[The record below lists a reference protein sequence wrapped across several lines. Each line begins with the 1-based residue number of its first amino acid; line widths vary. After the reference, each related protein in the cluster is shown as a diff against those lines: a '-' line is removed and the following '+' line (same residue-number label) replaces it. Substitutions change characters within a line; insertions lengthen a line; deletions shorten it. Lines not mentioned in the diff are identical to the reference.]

1 MLRHL
6 ISISD
11 IEGDIEGLF
20 SKTRELKDAA
30 KKGVFENIL
39 ENKTLAMIFEK
50 SSTRTRVSFEVALA
64 QMGGHAIHL
73 DESQIQLYR
82 GESLKDTALTLSRYV
97 DGIMIRA
104 RKHDDVTDLAEY
116 STVPVINGLTDL
128 EHPCQA
134 LSDLFTIKEKTGFEG
149 VKLAYVGDG
158 NNVCNSIVL
167 GSSIVGLDIAVGCP
181 EGYEPNAGILEDA
194 QKKADENNSIVQVT
208 NDPKE
213 AVKDANVVYTDVWI
227 SMGQEENEEKR
238 LDAFD
243 GFQVNS
249 ELLKGANNPLIMHC
263 LPAQRGR
270 EITDEVLDS
279 SNSIVFDQAENRL
292 HVQKALLYFLMTDK

>member
-1 MLRHL
+1 MTRHL

-11 IEGDIEGLF
+11 VEDDVESLF
-20 SKTRELKDAA
+20 TKTQELKEAA
-30 KKGVFENIL
+30 KTGVFENLL

-50 SSTRTRVSFEVALA
+50 ASTRTRVSFEVALA

-97 DGIMIRA
+97 DCIMIRA
-104 RKHDDVTDLAEY
+104 RKHEDVTELAKY

-128 EHPCQA
+128 AHPCQA
-134 LSDLFTIKEKTGFEG
+134 LSDLYTIKEKVGFEN

-158 NNVCNSIVL
+158 NNVCNSLAL
-167 GSSIVGLDIAVGCP
+167 GSSIVGLDVTVGSP
-181 EGYEPNAGILEDA
+181 EGYGPDASILEA
-194 QKKADENNSIVQVT
+194 AKKKASKNKSIVQVT

-227 SMGQEENEEKR
+227 SMGQEENEKTR
-238 LDAFD
+238 LEAFKD
-243 GFQVNS
+243 FQVNAT
-249 ELLKGANNPLIMHC
+249 LLEEANSPLIMHC
-263 LPAQRGR
+263 LPAHRGR
-270 EITDEVLDS
+270 EITDDVLDS
-279 SNSIVFDQAENRL
+279 SDSIVFDQAENRL
-292 HVQKALLYFLMTDK
+292 HMQKALLHFLIKGK

>member
-20 SKTRELKDAA
+20 SKTRELKEAA

-97 DGIMIRA
+97 DCIMIRA
-104 RKHDDVTDLAEY
+104 RKHDDVIELARY

-134 LSDLFTIKEKTGFEG
+134 LSDLFTIKEKAGFDG
-149 VKLAYVGDG
+149 IKLAYVGDG

-167 GSSIVGLDIAVGCP
+167 GSSIVGLDITVGCP
-181 EGYEPNAGILEDA
+181 EGYEPNAGIMEDA
-194 QKKADENNSIVQVT
+194 QKRAAENKSIVEIT

-227 SMGQEENEEKR
+227 SMGQEENEKNR
-238 LDAFD
+238 LNAFD

-249 ELLKGANNPLIMHC
+249 GLLDGANNPLIMHC

-270 EITDEVLDS
+270 EITDEVLDG

-292 HVQKALLYFLMTDK
+292 HVQKALLYFLMSDK

>member
-1 MLRHL
+1 MSRHL

-11 IEGDIEGLF
+11 IEGDIKGLF
-20 SKTRELKDAA
+20 GKSRELKEES
-30 KKGVFENIL
+30 KRGVFERSL

-104 RKHDDVTDLAEY
+104 RKHDDVTELAEY

-167 GSSIVGLDIAVGCP
+167 GSSIVGLDITVGCP
-181 EGYEPNAGILEDA
+181 KGYEPNAGILEDA
-194 QKKADENNSIVQVT
+194 QKKAAKNNSIVQVT

-227 SMGQEENEEKR
+227 SMGQEENEKNR
-238 LDAFD
+238 LNAFD

-270 EITDEVLDS
+270 EITDEVLDGP
-279 SNSIVFDQAENRL
+279 NSIVFDQAENRL
-292 HVQKALLYFLMTDK
+292 HMQKALLYFLMSDK

>member
-1 MLRHL
+1 MTKHL

-11 IEGDIEGLF
+11 VEDDMESLF
-20 SKTRELKDAA
+20 TKTRELKEAA
-30 KKGVFENIL
+30 KKGIFENLL

-50 SSTRTRVSFEVALA
+50 ASTRTRVSFEVALA

-97 DGIMIRA
+97 DCIMIRA
-104 RKHDDVTDLAEY
+104 RKHEDVTELAEY

-128 EHPCQA
+128 AHPCQA
-134 LSDLFTIKEKTGFEG
+134 LSDLYTIKEKVGFEG

-158 NNVCNSIVL
+158 NNVCNSLVL
-167 GSSIVGLDIAVGCP
+167 GSSMVGLNVTVGSP
-181 EGYEPNAGILEDA
+181 EGYGPDPEILEA
-194 QKKADENNSIVQVT
+194 AKKKASKNNSIVQIT

-227 SMGQEENEEKR
+227 SMGQEENEKTR
-238 LDAFD
+238 LEAFKD
-243 GFQVNS
+243 FQVNAT
-249 ELLKGANNPLIMHC
+249 LLEEANSPLVMHC
-263 LPAQRGR
+263 LPAHRGR
-270 EITDEVLDS
+270 EITDAVLDS
-279 SNSIVFDQAENRL
+279 PNSIVFDQAENRL
-292 HVQKALLYFLMTDK
+292 HMQKALLHFLIKGK